1 MLSSE
6 LWVFLCFF
14 LCYVVLGVVVFL
26 CFRLCFFVICC
37 PRSCGFS
44 CVFLCY
50 VVLGVVVFVCAFGCA
65 FFCDMLSSEL
75 WVFLCF
81 FFVICCPRSCGFFC
95 AFCCA
100 FFVLCCPRSC
110 GFSCAFF
117 VLCCPRSCG
126 FFVLMLPWE
135 FEKLVADIR
144 SKKSTTAGAVFGQ
157 WQPPSSRTAKLQFHS
172 WLRSKTCLQQQ
183 ENLRLHIWLQSKNLS
198 AAKGSPADSHLAAK
212 QKPPTAAEGPA
223 AGGDVALLSQ

>member
-1 MLSSE
+1 ML
-6 LWVFLCFF
+6 
-14 LCYVVLGVVVFL
+14 
-26 CFRLCFFVICC
+26 
-37 PRSCGFS
+37 
-44 CVFLCY
+44 
-50 VVLGVVVFVCAFGCA
+50 

-75 WVFLCF
+75 WF
-81 FFVICCPRSCGFFC
+81 FFVLFVVLFLCYVVLGVVGFL
-95 AFCCA
+95 
-100 FFVLCCPRSC
+100 VL
-110 GFSCAFF
+110 FF